1 MLRIVS
7 FQKAILA
14 GACGAL
20 AWELVLRALILFGAP
35 LHDMTAML
43 GSLFTP
49 ADVPWIWWS
58 AGMALH
64 AGVGAVCAI
73 FYAYFV
79 WSVFRW
85 PPVVQG
91 VVFSIGP
98 AVLSLLIMHPQ
109 LELMHP
115 MYLSGEMARGGFLGL
130 HHGWGE
136 PTGEFLGHLVYGA
149 VLGALYTHPVG
160 YKTAR
165 RFAHG

>member
-1 MLRIVS
+1 MLRVVA
-7 FQKAILA
+7 FRKAILA
-14 GACGAL
+14 GALGAL
-20 AWELVLRALILFGAP
+20 AWELVLRSLIALGLP
-35 LHDMTAML
+35 LHDMTQML
-43 GSLFTP
+43 GTLFTP
-49 ADVPWIWWS
+49 AVAAPTWWFV
-58 AGMALH
+58 GTALH
-64 AGVGAVCAI
+64 AGVGAVWAI

-85 PPVVQG
+85 PPLVQG
-91 VVFSIGP
+91 MVFALGP

-136 PTGEFLGHLVYGA
+136 PTGEVLGHLVYGA

-165 RFAHG
+165 RLAHA